1 MLNLELFFLGKLRKH
16 REFIIS
22 PKLSFQQRSFWDS
35 WFNRC
40 HVDNKLTPFLVG
52 KKSSR
57 RVWLFLIK
65 QQNLTYIG
73 IATNSEDLVGRDYPF
88 LVFTVISSETCLQD
102 ELTRLVLFFQAHAT
116 DFENW
121 VVQGQMDDILSAS
134 WYTQWANDAQ
144 VCDRQTDMK
153 NDDDLQAII
162 KVLYADYQTEP
173 YVSNWYDIKSTKIVI
188 HPNTLTC
195 SLYNKIFG

>member
-65 QQNLTYIG
+65 QQNLTYI
-73 IATNSEDLVGRDYPF
+73 
-88 LVFTVISSETCLQD
+88 
-102 ELTRLVLFFQAHAT
+102 
-116 DFENW
+116 
-121 VVQGQMDDILSAS
+121 
-134 WYTQWANDAQ
+134 
-144 VCDRQTDMK
+144 
-153 NDDDLQAII
+153 
-162 KVLYADYQTEP
+162 
-173 YVSNWYDIKSTKIVI
+173 
-188 HPNTLTC
+188 
-195 SLYNKIFG
+195 